1 MMAPMSSI
9 RLDEIG
15 LLVRRRREVLGLSQA
30 RLARL
35 AGLSRATINQLETGT
50 IVDLGVSKLAH
61 LLDLLGLSL
70 RAEPPGSP
78 RRALQA
84 ASRTASVSYRQAL
97 TASQLS
103 KALATGKLPP
113 KWLPHV
119 STMLDEAPAKF
130 IVAAVEEAARA
141 QGVPAKTVWLH
152 VLRWAHEL
160 KSPRSAWA

>member
-1 MMAPMSSI
+1 MILLMSSI

-15 LLVRRRREVLGLSQA
+15 LLVRQRREELGLSQA

-35 AGLSRATINQLETGT
+35 AGLSRATINQLETGA
-50 IVDLGVSKLAH
+50 IVDLGVSKLAQ

-70 RAEPPGSP
+70 RAEHPSSPG
-78 RRALQA
+78 RGLQGI
-84 ASRTASVSYRQAL
+84 SRTASVSYRQSLKPRMLAR
-97 TASQLS
+97 
-103 KALATGKLPP
+103 ALASGELPP

-119 STMLDEAPAKF
+119 STVLDEAPAKF

-141 QGVPAKTVWLH
+141 QGVPTKTVWRH

>member
-1 MMAPMSSI
+1 MSSL

-15 LLVRRRREVLGLSQA
+15 RMVRLRREELGLSQA

-50 IVDLGVSKLAH
+50 IVDLGVSKLAQ

-70 RAEPPGSP
+70 RAEQQTSRG
-78 RRALQA
+78 RGLQA
-84 ASRTASVSYRQAL
+84 ISQTASVSYKQTLTPKLLAAAL
-97 TASQLS
+97 VS
-103 KALATGKLPP
+103 GELPA
-113 KWLPHV
+113 KWMPHV

-130 IVAAVEEAARA
+130 IVAAVKEAAES
-141 QGVPAKTVWLH
+141 QGVPAKVVWQHL
-152 VLRWAHEL
+152 LRWAHEL